1 MVKGESAE
9 GGSIRALIVTPTREL
24 AIQIYDEARK
34 FSMHSWINVALA
46 YGGVQTSYQ
55 IDKIQKG
62 CHILVATPGRLCH
75 LVNNGVVSYESL
87 NFLVL
92 DEADRMLDMGFKTKI
107 EEICNHS
114 TYEKSK
120 VHVVMFSAT
129 FPHEIQVL
137 AAAFLKNHVFLTVG
151 VVGSASTDVTQM
163 FLEVPRTEKKKNL
176 HNWLKATLKD
186 GENKRILV
194 FTETKKNADFLATY
208 MSDMNISSTSIHGD
222 RLQRERE
229 MAINEFKWV
238 FSTILHNDTNYH
250 C

>member
-34 FSMHSWINVALA
+34 FSMHSWIKAALA

-55 IDKIQKG
+55 VSKIQQG
-62 CHILVATPGRLCH
+62 CHILVATPGRLCD
-75 LVNNGVVSYESL
+75 LVNKGFVNYSSL

-114 TYEKSK
+114 TYVKSS
-120 VHVVMFSAT
+120 VQVVMFSAT
-129 FPHEIQVL
+129 FPREIQGL

-151 VVGSASTDVTQM
+151 VVGSASTDVTQK
-163 FLEVPRTEKKKNL
+163 FLEVQRTEKKKEL
-176 HNWLKATLKD
+176 HKWLSAILKVD
-186 GENKRILV
+186 VNKRILV
-194 FTETKKNADFLATY
+194 FTETKKTTDFLASY
-208 MSDMNISSTSIHGD
+208 MTEMNISSTSIHGD

-229 MAINEFKWV
+229 MAINEFK
-238 FSTILHNDTNYH
+238 
-250 C
+250 